1 MLFYFLNFLKFLS
14 LKSIKFFKVGIRIYG
29 KGQFPFYHNSLL
41 IIPSL
46 GQLLGYPTLGQ
57 YANSPVNHISTDT
70 IIFWSGA
77 EAAVKFPEG
86 MAYFVFGVGYYYTQ
100 FQLQNHPYIID
111 QRDLTCLIFS
121 DFV

>member
-1 MLFYFLNFLKFLS
+1 MEKVNFLFN
-14 LKSIKFFKVGIRIYG
+14 
-29 KGQFPFYHNSLL
+29 NSLL
-41 IIPSL
+41 IIPSF

-86 MAYFVFGVGYYYTQ
+86 MAYFVFGVGYYYTR

-121 DFV
+121 DFVYDDMAMSRSNNIGKRGRCHY